1 MSAILDDQHMQRLLD
16 RLAPAASSTAATPA
30 THAADAATA
39 APTRAAKSSR
49 RGLVLPVTITL
60 CVAAAVAAFAA
71 GRQTRAADGDAAA
84 STTRSATAATNA
96 ASASTVTPASGDG
109 VALQASGYVVA
120 ERQATVSAEV
130 TGRLAALHVHAGDHV
145 KRGQL
150 LAELDPS
157 ALDAQ
162 IALADAE
169 LVAQRQGQHEMG
181 LQIDQARGALARTQ
195 DLVQQGFVSQQQA
208 ENDRYKVAL
217 LESQRDTHERRVQ
230 VAERELQ
237 LRREFASQL
246 RVVAPFDGI
255 VTESAAQV
263 GEIVSPVSAGGG
275 FTRSGICTLVDLQTL
290 LVEVKVSEKFI
301 QRVHDGQSVRVSL
314 QADAGVQQL
323 GRVSAVMPA
332 AERETGT
339 VKVRIA
345 LPNPDVRI
353 LPNMGV
359 DVAFLG
365 GATAPAIAT
374 ASPAANTSAN
384 ASSGVSQ

>member
-1 MSAILDDQHMQRLLD
+1 MNAVLDDQHMQRLLD
-16 RLAPAASSTAATPA
+16 RLAPSTPGAETAGAAAPEVVPVRTSPSARRRWAMPAALTVA
-30 THAADAATA
+30 VAAAAAAFVAGRQSQAADASRPLAAQAASGATSSTPTA
-39 APTRAAKSSR
+39 APAA
-49 RGLVLPVTITL
+49 
-60 CVAAAVAAFAA
+60 
-71 GRQTRAADGDAAA
+71 
-84 STTRSATAATNA
+84 
-96 ASASTVTPASGDG
+96 PAGDG
-109 VALQASGYVVA
+109 VLLQASGYVVA

-169 LVAQRQGQHEMG
+169 LAAQRGGQRELG
-181 LQIDQARGALARTQ
+181 VQIDQARGALARIQ
-195 DLVQQGFVSQQQA
+195 ELVEQGFVSQQQA
-208 ENDRYKVAL
+208 ENERYRLTL
-217 LESQRDTHERRVQ
+217 LLSQRDTHERQ
-230 VAERELQ
+230 VEVAQRQLQ

-263 GEIVSPVSAGGG
+263 GEIVSPISAGG
-275 FTRSGICTLVDLQTL
+275 FTRSGICTLVDLHSL
-290 LVEVKVSEKFI
+290 LVEVKVNEKFI
-301 QRVHDGQSVRVSL
+301 QRVRDGQAVRVSL
-314 QADAGVQQL
+314 QADASAHQE

-339 VKVRIA
+339 VKVRIS
-345 LPNPDVRI
+345 LPNPDARI

-365 GATAPAIAT
+365 RETVNTPSGA
-374 ASPAANTSAN
+374 SR
-384 ASSGVSQ
+384 

>member
-1 MSAILDDQHMQRLLD
+1 MSAVLDDQHMQRLLD
-16 RLAPAASSTAATPA
+16 RLTPAAEPAGAQRPDAAPLRTAPPARRRWAVPA
-30 THAADAATA
+30 TLLMA
-39 APTRAAKSSR
+39 
-49 RGLVLPVTITL
+49 
-60 CVAAAVAAFAA
+60 VAAAAAAFVA
-71 GRQTRAADGDAAA
+71 GRQTQADDAQASSRVAAQAA
-84 STTRSATAATNA
+84 SNATPAARA
-96 ASASTVTPASGDG
+96 EASTAPAGDG
-109 VALQASGYVVA
+109 VLLQASGYVVA

-169 LVAQRQGQHEMG
+169 LAAQRGGQRELG
-181 LQIDQARGALARTQ
+181 VQIEQARAALARTQ
-195 DLVQQGFVSQQQA
+195 ALVDQGFVSPQQV
-208 ENDRYKVAL
+208 ENERYRLTL
-217 LESQRDTHERRVQ
+217 LESQRDTHDRQ
-230 VAERELQ
+230 VEVAQRQLQ

-263 GEIVSPVSAGGG
+263 GEIVSPISAGG
-275 FTRSGICTLVDLQTL
+275 FTRSGICTLVDLHSL
-290 LVEVKVSEKFI
+290 LVEVKVNEKFI
-301 QRVHDGQSVRVSL
+301 QRVRDGQAVRVSL
-314 QADAGVQQL
+314 QADASAHQQ

-339 VKVRIA
+339 VKVRIS
-345 LPNPDVRI
+345 LPDPDARI

-365 GATAPAIAT
+365 RETVNSPSGAT
-374 ASPAANTSAN
+374 
-384 ASSGVSQ
+384 Q

>member
-1 MSAILDDQHMQRLLD
+1 MSAVLDDQHMQRLLD
-16 RLAPAASSTAATPA
+16 RLSPAAPGAEPAGAPRPDAASVPTTRPTRRRWAMPA
-30 THAADAATA
+30 TLAVAVVA
-39 APTRAAKSSR
+39 
-49 RGLVLPVTITL
+49 
-60 CVAAAVAAFAA
+60 VAAAFVA
-71 GRQTRAADGDAAA
+71 GRQTQTSDAESASRLATQAA
-84 STTRSATAATNA
+84 SSATPAAL
-96 ASASTVTPASGDG
+96 TPASTAPAGDG
-109 VALQASGYVVA
+109 VLLQASGYVVA

-169 LVAQRQGQHEMG
+169 LAAQRGGQRELG
-181 LQIDQARGALARTQ
+181 VQIEQARAALARTQ
-195 DLVQQGFVSQQQA
+195 ALVDQGFVSQQQV
-208 ENDRYKVAL
+208 ENERYRLTL
-217 LESQRDTHERRVQ
+217 LESQRDTHDRQ
-230 VAERELQ
+230 VEVAQRQLQ

-246 RVVAPFDGI
+246 RVLAPFDGI

-263 GEIVSPVSAGGG
+263 GEIVSPISAGA
-275 FTRSGICTLVDLQTL
+275 FTRSGICTLVDLHSL
-290 LVEVKVSEKFI
+290 LVEVKVNEKFI
-301 QRVHDGQSVRVSL
+301 QRVRDGQAVRVSL
-314 QADAGVQQL
+314 QADASAHQE

-339 VKVRIA
+339 VKVRIS
-345 LPNPDVRI
+345 LPNPDARI

-365 GATAPAIAT
+365 RETVNTPSGA
-374 ASPAANTSAN
+374 SR
-384 ASSGVSQ
+384 

>member
-1 MSAILDDQHMQRLLD
+1 MNAVLDDQHMQRLLD
-16 RLAPAASSTAATPA
+16 RLAPAAEPAGAPRPDAAPVRTAPPARRRWVVPA
-30 THAADAATA
+30 T
-39 APTRAAKSSR
+39 
-49 RGLVLPVTITL
+49 VLMA
-60 CVAAAVAAFAA
+60 VAAAAAAFVA
-71 GRQTRAADGDAAA
+71 GRQMPATDAQASTRGAAQAA
-84 STTRSATAATNA
+84 SNATQAAHA
-96 ASASTVTPASGDG
+96 EGSTAPAGDG
-109 VALQASGYVVA
+109 VLLQASGYVVA

-169 LVAQRQGQHEMG
+169 LAAQRGGQRELG
-181 LQIDQARGALARTQ
+181 VQIEQARAALARTQ
-195 DLVQQGFVSQQQA
+195 ALVDQGFVSQQQV
-208 ENDRYKVAL
+208 ENERYRLTL
-217 LESQRDTHERRVQ
+217 LESQRDTHDRQ
-230 VAERELQ
+230 VEVAQRQLQ

-263 GEIVSPVSAGGG
+263 GEIVSPISAGA
-275 FTRSGICTLVDLQTL
+275 FTRSGICTLVDLHSL
-290 LVEVKVSEKFI
+290 LVEVKVNEKFI
-301 QRVHDGQSVRVSL
+301 QRVRDGQAVRVSL
-314 QADAGVQQL
+314 QADASAHQQ

-339 VKVRIA
+339 VKVRIS
-345 LPNPDVRI
+345 LPDPDARI

-365 GATAPAIAT
+365 RETVITPSGAPR
-374 ASPAANTSAN
+374 
-384 ASSGVSQ
+384 